1 MTRDTLEQA
10 LAEVPNSLVTP
21 LYFDRQVIRAA
32 DLTLDRSSHDEEL
45 ARMRRLLHG
54 WGVVVGLV
62 PVIEGEGSRA
72 GLSVSRGY
80 AVTPTG
86 EEVFLTAGVS
96 VPDIAAEVVARC
108 GSGARP
114 CELVDPNRP
123 AAAEGDPLT
132 AWLVARPVEQSAQLQ
147 GTIPEGCD
155 HPANGMYPSRRCGGV
170 RLDVLC
176 SLPATHTEA
185 TPPSVQLAATVC
197 GPGSPDAEPVL
208 LPMPQLPG
216 PEASFVVLG
225 RLLVRDGGATFTT
238 EDRRTLLPLQTLQAW
253 VSAKTCPGLYYVN
266 VNARDGGEHLVHVLG
281 CPTPAREEH
290 RIYLGAFTTCEQ
302 ALEAARA
309 RVGTVDGCANCVPD
323 CHTL

>member
-1 MTRDTLEQA
+1 MTRDTLERA

-54 WGVVVGLV
+54 WGVVIGLV
-62 PVIEGEGSRA
+62 PVIEGE

-86 EEVFLTAGVS
+86 EEVFLTADVS

-132 AWLVARPVEQSAQLQ
+132 AWLVARPVERSAQLQ
-147 GTIPEGCD
+147 GAIPEGCD

-170 RLDVLC
+170 RLEVLC

-185 TPPSVQLAATVC
+185 TPPSAQLAATVC
-197 GPGSPDAEPVL
+197 GPGSPDA
-208 LPMPQLPG
+208 
-216 PEASFVVLG
+216 
-225 RLLVRDGGATFTT
+225 
-238 EDRRTLLPLQTLQAW
+238 
-253 VSAKTCPGLYYVN
+253 
-266 VNARDGGEHLVHVLG
+266 EHLVHVLG